1 MKYLRFWAIAIIG
14 AVFAAPM
21 ALGDSQARKGST
33 EAEVIQQLDVL
44 NSVVKELTTFYVDT
58 LDAKKH
64 IHTAIKAM
72 MQNRITNVW
81 GNASFLSLFSF
92 TGRIPL

>member
-1 MKYLRFWAIAIIG
+1 M
-14 AVFAAPM
+14 
-21 ALGDSQARKGST
+21 
-33 EAEVIQQLDVL
+33 IQQLDVL

-72 MQNRITNVW
+72 LEDIDPYTEFISEEEQNDFLALSTGEYGGIGSYITQHKSGGV
-81 GNASFLSLFSF
+81 
-92 TGRIPL
+92 